1 MYNPIMKEEASMKNR
16 ILALTLLIVMLFTLS
31 ACSKKPEPAPAET
44 PAPTAE
50 PTPEPTPEPTAEPTP
65 EPTPAGIEPDS
76 GVHTIVSKTK
86 NFSVDFDSKYV
97 ANELPSGSIIINA
110 GTEEGIPYCTVGLM
124 EKEIMGIENVTD
136 AVGYLSSLGASAVEE
151 LGDSLITA
159 PGEPATF
166 IEGRDLYVIY
176 YTYNN
181 EEAGGTI
188 VCAYYAEDLDGEVVV
203 FNSTALEKD
212 NAAVSAIVQLCVD
225 SFKLLGQPE
234 APASDAA

>member
-1 MYNPIMKEEASMKNR
+1 MKNR

-110 GTEEGIPYCTVGLM
+110 GMSEGIPYCTVGLM
-124 EKEIMGIENVTD
+124 EKEINGVENVSD
-136 AVGYLSSLGASAVEE
+136 AKAYLAAQADGAREE
-151 LGDSLITA
+151 LGDAITA
-159 PGEPATF
+159 APATLSYP
-166 IEGRDLYVIY
+166 IEGREIVGFY
-176 YTYNN
+176 YSFTNA
-181 EEAGGTI
+181 EAGGT
-188 VCAYYAEDLDGEVVV
+188 VNDVYFAENLENGDVVV
-203 FNSTALEKD
+203 YHSSALEGADSDTVNEIIKL
-212 NAAVSAIVQLCVD
+212 AIE
-225 SFKLLGQPE
+225 SFKL
-234 APASDAA
+234 AA